1 MEPYGYLIVKSCKI
15 SAAVH
20 ILPTTAL
27 SSLLSLLPNS
37 CAHLAYPNTQS
48 SVITSPIIDLFL
60 DTGLPVDVLKYI
72 GGRSVLVPEDFNL
85 HHQLQ
90 KTHVEARLKK
100 LQAGTTIDWG
110 LAEAL
115 AMGSLLYQGFKFL
128 LLKSIFS

>member
-1 MEPYGYLIVKSCKI
+1 M
-15 SAAVH
+15 
-20 ILPTTAL
+20 
-27 SSLLSLLPNS
+27 
-37 CAHLAYPNTQS
+37 AHLNTQS
-48 SVITSPIIDLFL
+48 NVITNSIIDFFL
-60 DTGLPVDVLKYI
+60 DTGLPMDVLKYI

-115 AMGSLLYQGFKFL
+115 AMGSLLYQGL
-128 LLKSIFS
+128 

>member
-1 MEPYGYLIVKSCKI
+1 M
-15 SAAVH
+15 
-20 ILPTTAL
+20 T
-27 SSLLSLLPNS
+27 NN

-48 SVITSPIIDLFL
+48 GVSSSPIIDLFL
-60 DTGLPVDVLKYI
+60 DTGLPVDVLKYV
-72 GGRSVLVPEDFNL
+72 GGRSVLVPKDFNL

-115 AMGSLLYQGFKFL
+115 AMGSLLYQGYYFL
-128 LLKSIFS
+128 LSKSIFS

>member
-1 MEPYGYLIVKSCKI
+1 MTI
-15 SAAVH
+15 
-20 ILPTTAL
+20 
-27 SSLLSLLPNS
+27 N

-48 SVITSPIIDLFL
+48 GVSTRPIIDLFL
-60 DTGLPVDVLKYI
+60 DTGLPVDVLKYV

>member
-1 MEPYGYLIVKSCKI
+1 M
-15 SAAVH
+15 A
-20 ILPTTAL
+20 
-27 SSLLSLLPNS
+27 NS
-37 CAHLAYPNTQS
+37 CAHLAYPNMQS
-48 SVITSPIIDLFL
+48 GVSTSPIIDLFL

-100 LQAGTTIDWG
+100 IQAGTTIDWG

-115 AMGSLLYQGFKFL
+115 AMGSLLYQGFSLFL
-128 LLKSIFS
+128 YDFFFKGQCQNFNFK

>member
-1 MEPYGYLIVKSCKI
+1 M
-15 SAAVH
+15 
-20 ILPTTAL
+20 T
-27 SSLLSLLPNS
+27 NS
-37 CAHLAYPNTQS
+37 CAHLAYPNKQRGIS
-48 SVITSPIIDLFL
+48 TSPIINLFL
-60 DTGLPVDVLKYI
+60 DTGLSLDVLKYI

-115 AMGSLLYQGFKFL
+115 AMGSLLYQGF
-128 LLKSIFS
+128 